1 MELVQGANDGPP
13 TGGQLLALVDA
24 LNEDQ
29 RETVHALR
37 LGILA
42 LVEQECEVGFGT
54 LNPEV

>member
-1 MELVQGANDGPP
+1 MELAPGANDGPP

-24 LNEDQ
+24 LGDGTLNEEQ

-42 LVEQECEVGFGT
+42 LTELADAHCGG
-54 LNPEV
+54 

>member
-37 LGILA
+37 VGILA
-42 LVEQECEVGFGT
+42 LVEQECEVG
-54 LNPEV
+54 

>member
-1 MELVQGANDGPP
+1 MELAQGANDGPP

-24 LNEDQ
+24 LHDGTLNETQ

-42 LVEQECEVGFGT
+42 LAEQECEV
-54 LNPEV
+54 V